1 MVDFQFYNPCRI
13 VFGKN
18 NESKLPELIRNLGGS
33 RVLMHYGGGSIK
45 KNGVYDRVTSALK
58 EGGIT
63 FFELGGV
70 QPNPRLALVRKG
82 IELVKE
88 QNIDFI
94 LAVGGGSVI
103 DSSKAIAVG
112 VYQEDVWDCFVK
124 GVYPTKALPVG
135 VVLTIPAAGSE
146 SSDACVIT
154 NDDGQLKRGLSCEC
168 IYPRFALLNPEYT
181 YSMPKNQIANGV
193 CDIMAHLFE
202 RYFTNVEHVELTDRL
217 IESAL
222 KTMMYYAPLAMK
234 EPENYD
240 VRAEILWT
248 GTVAHN
254 NLLQTGRIGDW
265 ASHNIE
271 HELSGIY
278 DIAHGAGL
286 SIVFPAWMK
295 YCANKNKPRFVQ
307 FARRVMDMDYTC
319 GSEDIAIA
327 MAIEK
332 LENFNKSLGL
342 PVRLSEVGI
351 GEEHLREMAEKAV
364 LGGPLGNFKLT
375 ADDVYSIYKLAL

>member
-135 VVLTIPAAGSE
+135 VVLTLAGGFQ
-146 SSDACVIT
+146 DAYSYNCR
-154 NDDGQLKRGLSCEC
+154 GQV
-168 IYPRFALLNPEYT
+168 FAN
-181 YSMPKNQIANGV
+181 A
-193 CDIMAHLFE
+193 
-202 RYFTNVEHVELTDRL
+202 
-217 IESAL
+217 
-222 KTMMYYAPLAMK
+222 
-234 EPENYD
+234 
-240 VRAEILWT
+240 
-248 GTVAHN
+248 
-254 NLLQTGRIGDW
+254 QTG
-265 ASHNIE
+265 NIVLLGQNAAMGSWGQRQ
-271 HELSGIY
+271 LSKR
-278 DIAHGAGL
+278 
-286 SIVFPAWMK
+286 P
-295 YCANKNKPRFVQ
+295 P
-307 FARRVMDMDYTC
+307 
-319 GSEDIAIA
+319 
-327 MAIEK
+327 
-332 LENFNKSLGL
+332 L
-342 PVRLSEVGI
+342 PVPPAGFFSRGI
-351 GEEHLREMAEKAV
+351 PKRMGPGAV
-364 LGGPLGNFKLT
+364 
-375 ADDVYSIYKLAL
+375 